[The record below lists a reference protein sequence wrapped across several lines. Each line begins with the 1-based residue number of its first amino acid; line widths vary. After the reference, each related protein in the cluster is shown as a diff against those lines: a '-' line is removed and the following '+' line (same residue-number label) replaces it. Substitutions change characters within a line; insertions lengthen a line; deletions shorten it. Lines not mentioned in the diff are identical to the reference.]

1 MEKSKLQ
8 TFIKCCAY
16 DRRTGFDAKFRLASN
31 WIVQVLPRGAYP
43 LQWNLYESVH
53 KVEKLRA
60 ATVIFVGCYKDSS
73 PRTSPSSAP
82 LHPGSFLLY
91 PYKRGQGGVNCLH
104 STDMYHQT
112 KNMCRHTAKFILD
125 EVLRKAI
132 VKCHQEIVL
141 FFIPSTFCRFTEN
154 CSPSCH
160 TNSLLVFEKL
170 PSRLC
175 THLVMSVLTLF
186 VFIILWST
194 YCPITKHLE
203 EFRTLRCS
211 SFISGLVTEK

>member
-1 MEKSKLQ
+1 MWSLWSMEKSKLQ

-141 FFIPSTFCRFTEN
+141 FLSHPPSAD
-154 CSPSCH
+154 
-160 TNSLLVFEKL
+160 SLKTAAL
-170 PSRLC
+170 
-175 THLVMSVLTLF
+175 
-186 VFIILWST
+186 
-194 YCPITKHLE
+194 PITQTHCW
-203 EFRTLRCS
+203 FLRNCLPDCVL
-211 SFISGLVTEK
+211 IW

>member
-1 MEKSKLQ
+1 M
-8 TFIKCCAY
+8 
-16 DRRTGFDAKFRLASN
+16 
-31 WIVQVLPRGAYP
+31 LPRGAYP

-186 VFIILWST
+186 VFIIL
-194 YCPITKHLE
+194 
-203 EFRTLRCS
+203 
-211 SFISGLVTEK
+211 